1 MEESVGRRGWVRASS
16 WASSPSGTGGMWT
29 RGLSGWG
36 DRSFP
41 LAFSLDFHIGVS
53 KRGSVLS
60 LPHPVFCEAPS
71 RMWVRIF
78 QRNVCCLPAQNGY
91 QQG

>member
-1 MEESVGRRGWVRASS
+1 M
-16 WASSPSGTGGMWT
+16 
-29 RGLSGWG
+29 
-36 DRSFP
+36 
-41 LAFSLDFHIGVS
+41 AFSLDFHIGVS